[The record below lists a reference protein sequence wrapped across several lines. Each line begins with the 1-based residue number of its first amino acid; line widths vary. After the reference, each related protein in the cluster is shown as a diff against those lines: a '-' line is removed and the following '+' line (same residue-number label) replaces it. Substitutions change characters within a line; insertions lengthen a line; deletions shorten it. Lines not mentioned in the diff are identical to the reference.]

1 MKPILNKND
10 VEINIK
16 KAKKILE
23 NGDLVIFPTET
34 VYGLG
39 GNATDKNAIKKIYN
53 IKNRPS
59 NNPLICH
66 FKNISS
72 IEKDFVINDTSYELA
87 NKFWPGPLTLILEK
101 KEASNINPVL
111 SNHNKFVGCRIPKHP
126 IAQALLQNLEFP
138 IAAPSANISTKLSS
152 TKIIHLSKKLK
163 DNIFILDG
171 GKSFYGLESTI
182 INASNDN
189 PKILRLGS
197 ITLEVIEKII
207 PNIILENYSYF
218 SNQSPGQQI
227 KHYSPNLPLRI
238 NVKSVLKG
246 EALLNFG
253 TNNLK
258 SEIMELNLSTSGN
271 LEEAGKNLYDFLH
284 KLDNSQSIG
293 IAVAPVPNNNLGK
306 TINDRL
312 KRASKTN
319 LN

>member
-39 GNATDKNAIKKIYN
+39 GNAIDENAIKKIYK

-66 FKNISS
+66 FKNIDS
-72 IEKDFVINDTSYELA
+72 IEKDFVINDKSYELA
-87 NKFWPGPLTLILEK
+87 NQFWPGPLTLILKK
-101 KEASNINPVL
+101 KETSNISPIL
-111 SNHNKFVGCRIPKHP
+111 SNHKKFVACRIPKHP
-126 IAQALLQNLEFP
+126 TAQKLLQNLEFP

-152 TKIIHLSKKLK
+152 TRIIHLSKKLK
-163 DNIFILDG
+163 DNIFLLDG

-182 INASNDN
+182 INACNGN

-207 PNIILENYSYF
+207 PNIILENHSNF
-218 SNQSPGQQI
+218 SNLSPGQQI

-238 NVKSVLKG
+238 NANSVLKD

-284 KLDNSQSIG
+284 ILDNSQSIG
-293 IAVAPVPNNNLGK
+293 IAVAPVPDHNLGK

-312 KRASKTN
+312 TRASKS
-319 LN
+319 